1 MSIRWMPPET
11 LSHNKFTVKS
21 DIYSYGVLMWEI
33 FSYGSLP
40 FDGYSNIGVLR
51 LAKRVRE
58 LKNFSSSKVILVYL
72 ADTLGEF
79 SSVR

>member
-1 MSIRWMPPET
+1 
-11 LSHNKFTVKS
+11 
-21 DIYSYGVLMWEI
+21 MWEI

-51 LAKRVRE
+51 LAEQVRE
-58 LKNFSSSKVILVYL
+58 LKNFSSTKVILVYL